1 MGDEL
6 EHKSEAP
13 VGPTGK
19 IGPIARVFDA
29 TVLRVPLVFLL
40 LTAAAAAFFL
50 YHARNF
56 KLDASADSIVLENDL
71 ALRYYNES
79 RDLFGSDDYI
89 IVTVTPDGD
98 LFAQETLDR
107 LGEMSAEFEAMDD
120 VASVTSIL
128 NVPLF
133 HSPPVTIFEM
143 IGGMS
148 KSLAEGADPELARLE
163 LPSSPLY
170 KNYLISEDGKTTAL
184 QVTFKDPPEAF
195 QELYGRRTALRDKA
209 REEPLS
215 AEEALELEE
224 IEAPYAALYA
234 DTVAQNAVN
243 IAKAREIVARYGDI
257 GTLHLGGVPMIMAD
271 IIAYVE
277 NDIFTFSYAVTL
289 LVLCILMVIF
299 RKTKWVLLPTATC
312 VLTVLY
318 MMGYMGFRH
327 WSGTIVTS
335 NFPSLLFV
343 IALANAVHFAVHYRE
358 LYARF
363 PDWTNREL
371 ILQAARGV
379 AVPCLYTSLTT
390 MVGFGSLIVSGI
402 RPVMDF
408 GIIMASGVA
417 TAYTL
422 CFVFLPAGL
431 MFFPKGK
438 VPPAKLAE
446 LKESPLK
453 VFGRFSERH
462 RGLIYA
468 FSIVLFAF
476 CAYGAS
482 LVKVE
487 NRFIDYFRESTEIY
501 QGMTVID
508 QELGGTTPLEIVL
521 EGDRED
527 FWLDVDNLARLKEVH
542 EWFDSLPE
550 TGKVL
555 SPHTI
560 LLVADGM
567 MAEGNSLPGPFVLRG
582 ALRGLSAEIK
592 DAVIWPY
599 LSKDGSQVRLLTRAQ
614 ETNKDLSR
622 KELVDTIEAH
632 FENAAVFDN
641 HTPHVT
647 GVFVLYNNMLQSL
660 YESQI
665 VTIGMVFGAI
675 WLMFLLLFRSIRLAT
690 IAIVPNVLPV
700 VLVLGTLGW
709 TGIPLDLMT
718 IMTAAI
724 TLGIAVDF
732 AIHYIHRFKHE
743 FAVDR
748 DYSAAMYRCHNSI
761 GRAMYY
767 TTISIILGFSLLSF
781 SNFIPSIYFGLFTG
795 LAIAVAFLAA
805 VTLLPLLLIAW
816 KPLGPGADKPRTEEE
831 GAVAT

>member
-1 MGDEL
+1 MSDVL
-6 EHKSEAP
+6 EHKPA
-13 VGPTGK
+13 
-19 IGPIARVFDA
+19 GPIARVFNA
-29 TVLRVPLVFLL
+29 TVLRYPLFFLV
-40 LTAAAAAFFL
+40 LTAAFTLFFM
-50 YHARNF
+50 YHIRNF
-56 KLDASADSIVLENDL
+56 KLDASADSIVLENDKD
-71 ALRYYNES
+71 LRYYNES

-98 LFAQETLDR
+98 LFAPETLDR
-107 LGEMSAEFEAMDD
+107 LAEMSAEFEAMED

-133 HSPPVTIFEM
+133 HSPDVTIFEM
-143 IGGMS
+143 IGGKS

-170 KNYLISEDGKTTAL
+170 KNYLISEDGATTAL
-184 QVTFKDPPEAF
+184 QVTFKDPPEEF
-195 QELYGRRTALRDKA
+195 QKLYRRRTALRDKA
-209 REEPLS
+209 REEGLS
-215 AEEALELEE
+215 AAEKRELKE
-224 IEAPYAALYA
+224 IEKPYAELYA

-243 IAKAREIVARYGDI
+243 IAKAREIVSDYQDI
-257 GTLHLGGVPMIMAD
+257 GRLYLGGVPMIMAD

-277 NDIFTFSYAVTL
+277 KDIFTFCYAVTL
-289 LVLCILMVIF
+289 LVLCILTFIF
-299 RKTKWVLLPTATC
+299 RKIKWVVLPTATC

-318 MMGYMGFRH
+318 MMGYMGFTD

-343 IALANAVHFAVHYRE
+343 IALANVLHFAVHYRE

-363 PDWTNREL
+363 PDWTNKQL
-371 ILQAARGV
+371 ILQTSRDM
-379 AVPCLYTSLTT
+379 AVPCLYTSMTT

-417 TAYTL
+417 IAYTL

-438 VPPAKLAE
+438 VPPAELAE
-446 LKESPLK
+446 LKKSPLM

-462 RGLIYA
+462 RRFIYA
-468 FSIVLFAF
+468 FSIALFVF

-482 LVKVE
+482 LLKVE

-508 QELGGTTPLEIVL
+508 RELGGTTPLEIVL

-527 FWLDVDNLARLKEVH
+527 FWLDADNLARLKEIH

-555 SPHTI
+555 SPYTI

-567 MAEGNSLPGPFVLRG
+567 MAEGSSLPGPFVLRG
-582 ALRGLSAEIK
+582 ALQGLSEEVK

-599 LSKDGSQVRLLTRAQ
+599 LSRDKSQVRLFTRAQ
-614 ETNKDLSR
+614 ETNKDLNR
-622 KELVDTIEAH
+622 KEFIATIEEH
-632 FENAAVFDN
+632 LENAAVFDN
-641 HTPHVT
+641 HTPHLT

-660 YESQI
+660 VQSQI
-665 VTIGMVFGAI
+665 MTIGMVFGAI

-690 IAIVPNVLPV
+690 IAIIPNILPV

-724 TLGIAVDF
+724 TLGIAVDV
-732 AIHYIHRFKHE
+732 AIHYIHRFKRE
-743 FAVDR
+743 FAQDR

-767 TTISIILGFSLLSF
+767 TTISIILGFSILFF

-816 KPLGPGADKPRTEEE
+816 KPLGPGVESSQADEEAAP
-831 GAVAT
+831 G